1 MLVGVLPLIRMLQL
15 QHVAAEFV
23 SSATKSAKSRENS
36 IYLLLVFEAHA
47 LHISRTSAT
56 HSCSAFS
63 LMRDEQAT
71 TLYVLENSLLKNTVR
86 REKPCWWFYYY
97 YSFVPPTTLPSAGLP
112 RRINTNSF
120 YHMCIFTYTF
130 TCFYLDIVAYT
141 HVWNICIIR
150 FKSAFISKLYIRMKV
165 CIYNNKI

>member
-1 MLVGVLPLIRMLQL
+1 MHVGMLVGVLPLFRMLQL
-15 QHVAAEFV
+15 QRVAAEFV

-47 LHISRTSAT
+47 LHIS
-56 HSCSAFS
+56 
-63 LMRDEQAT
+63 
-71 TLYVLENSLLKNTVR
+71 
-86 REKPCWWFYYY
+86 CWWFYYY

-130 TCFYLDIVAYT
+130 TCFYLDIAAYT
-141 HVWNICIIR
+141 HVWNIDGEHCNQPLVGSNLGE
-150 FKSAFISKLYIRMKV
+150 SAVDNHLSCWSIEAIKNWTLSSSCQSK
-165 CIYNNKI
+165 